1 MKKSILALAA
11 AATFTLIGT
20 QAMACYWD
28 GYWGGPM
35 GGPMAGVQSNG
46 NYQDFYEK
54 TASLRQDLA
63 GKQGEYNAL
72 MATPN
77 PDPKRAAELNR
88 EITVIHDQLSA
99 KARSFNLP
107 GPNMRH
113 YARMDGHGMG
123 GHGMAGCW

>member
-20 QAMACYWD
+20 QAIACYWD

-35 GGPMAGVQSNG
+35 GGPTAGFKGNG
-46 NYQDFYEK
+46 KYNDFYEK

-72 MATPN
+72 MATLN
-77 PDPKRAAELNR
+77 PDPKRAAELNQ
-88 EITVIHDQLSA
+88 EITVLHDQLSA
-99 KARSFNLP
+99 KARSSHLP
-107 GPNMRH
+107 GPNTRH
-113 YARMDGHGMG
+113 YARMGGYGMG
-123 GHGMAGCW
+123 GCW

>member
-72 MATPN
+72 MASSD

-88 EITVIHDQLSA
+88 ELTVLHDQLSA
-99 KARSFNLP
+99 KARSSNLP
-107 GPNMRH
+107 VFNM
-113 YARMDGHGMG
+113 GHHAGMSGYG
-123 GHGMAGCW
+123 GCGCW

>member
-1 MKKSILALAA
+1 MKKLMLTLAA

-72 MATPN
+72 MASSD

-88 EITVIHDQLSA
+88 ELTVLHDQLSA
-99 KARSFNLP
+99 KARSSNLP
-107 GPNMRH
+107 VFNM
-113 YARMDGHGMG
+113 GHHAGMSGYG
-123 GHGMAGCW
+123 GCGCW

>member
-1 MKKSILALAA
+1 MKKSILVFAA

-20 QAMACYWD
+20 QAFACYWD
-28 GYWGGPM
+28 GYWSGPM
-35 GGPMAGVQSNG
+35 GAPMAGFQGNG
-46 NYQDFYEK
+46 KYQDFYEK

-72 MATPN
+72 LATPN

-88 EITVIHDQLSA
+88 EIATLHDQLSA

-107 GPNMRH
+107 GSNMRH
-113 YARMDGHGMG
+113 YAQMNRYGMG
-123 GHGMAGCW
+123 GYGMGGCW

>member
-1 MKKSILALAA
+1 MKKSILVFAA

-20 QAMACYWD
+20 QAFACYWD

-35 GGPMAGVQSNG
+35 GGSMVGVQGNS
-46 NYQDFYEK
+46 NYQNFFEK

-72 MATPN
+72 LATPN
-77 PDPKRAAELNR
+77 PDPKLAGELNR
-88 EITVIHDQLSA
+88 EIVILHDQLSA

-107 GPNMRH
+107 VPNM
-113 YARMDGHGMG
+113 GHHAGMSGYG
-123 GHGMAGCW
+123 GCGCW

>member
-1 MKKSILALAA
+1 MKKTIFVLAA
-11 AATFTLIGT
+11 AATFALIGT

-35 GGPMAGVQSNG
+35 GRPMAGFQGNG

-72 MATPN
+72 MATST

-88 EITVIHDQLSA
+88 EITTLHDQLST

-107 GPNMRH
+107 VPNM
-113 YARMDGHGMG
+113 GHHAGMSGYG
-123 GHGMAGCW
+123 GCGCW

>member
-1 MKKSILALAA
+1 MKKSILVFAA

-20 QAMACYWD
+20 QAFACYWD
-28 GYWGGPM
+28 GYWSGPM
-35 GGPMAGVQSNG
+35 GGPMAGVQGNG
-46 NYQDFYEK
+46 KYQEFYEK

-72 MATPN
+72 LATST

-88 EITVIHDQLSA
+88 EITVLHDQLSA

-107 GPNMRH
+107 GSNMRH
-113 YARMDGHGMG
+113 YARMDGHGMS
-123 GHGMAGCW
+123 GHGMGCW

>member
-35 GGPMAGVQSNG
+35 GGPTAGVQGNG

-54 TASLRQDLA
+54 TASLRLDLA

-72 MATPN
+72 IATPN

-88 EITVIHDQLSA
+88 EITVLHDQLSA

-107 GPNMRH
+107 GSNMRH
-113 YARMDGHGMG
+113 YAGMSGHGG
-123 GHGMAGCW
+123 YGCW

>member
-11 AATFTLIGT
+11 VATFTLIST
-20 QAMACYWD
+20 QASACYWD

-35 GGPMAGVQSNG
+35 GGPLAGVHSNTRTGG
-46 NYQDFYEK
+46 NYQAFYEK

-72 MATPN
+72 LAASN

-88 EITVIHDQLSA
+88 EITTLHDQLSA
-99 KARSFNLP
+99 QARSFKLP
-107 GPNMRH
+107 VPDMGH
-113 YARMDGHGMG
+113 YASAG
-123 GHGMAGCW
+123 GYAGCGCW